1 MIIISFDLIKYLLIV
16 IVLFLDELNFWS
28 SKDNYNDILND
39 QTNEFSSIDEKVHNF
54 IQIRAK
60 LLLRNYENTNQ
71 EAKDE
76 SIFKLIDT
84 EKKLLE
90 SWYLLNW

>member
-1 MIIISFDLIKYLLIV
+1 M

-76 SIFKLIDT
+76 LIFKLIET

>member
-71 EAKDE
+71 ETKDE
-76 SIFKLIDT
+76 LIFKLIET

>member
-1 MIIISFDLIKYLLIV
+1 MIIISFDLITYLLIV
-16 IVLFLDELNFWS
+16 IVLFLDELNLWS
-28 SKDNYNDILND
+28 SKDNCNDILND

-71 EAKDE
+71 ETKDE
-76 SIFKLIDT
+76 LIFKLIET